1 MAKENKSKEIE
12 AEEKLRIK
20 EQKLKDEKRRKRLNA
35 AKKKIDV
42 IVKTPLKILFNSSI
56 LVAIITFVFFYFW
69 MENDLTK
76 SLIYV
81 FFVFTSVYLGVG
93 ITMVIYY
100 YLLSEEKI
108 KELNEK
114 VARESKKRDEEEKLR
129 QTQEMEELEAIE
141 REMLERRAQKKNED
155 ENEKLSTQPSID
167 NIGEPKSNQIN
178 EDDYLNEILGNEFQN
193 NS

>member
-35 AKKKIDV
+35 AKKKIDL

>member
-1 MAKENKSKEIE
+1 
-12 AEEKLRIK
+12 
-20 EQKLKDEKRRKRLNA
+20 
-35 AKKKIDV
+35 V